1 LTDAMQ
7 SPSVQEIGE
16 FLKEQGLAKFKW
28 PERIEVVS
36 ELPLT
41 KAGKLNKP
49 ALKVMIKEILAAQ
62 KAAS

>member
-1 LTDAMQ
+1 
-7 SPSVQEIGE
+7 
-16 FLKEQGLAKFKW
+16 LKELGLAKFKW